1 MEQKSFTNDLQ
12 LKASYAQIFKFAL
25 PISAAILVPNIN
37 FFINNYFIGNYDKTG
52 ETLGIAGL
60 TGVYYLIFAV
70 IGYGLNNG
78 LQALISRRAG
88 QGKINEISGLF
99 WNGLRISFLIA
110 AFGILMTYTIGP
122 LFLKYALK
130 STDDADKAVSFLK
143 IRIWGLPFLYVYQ
156 MRNALLVGT
165 NNSKYLV
172 IGTLA
177 ETIANVFFDYAF
189 IYGKFGFTEM
199 GFNGAAY
206 ASILAEFIGMAV
218 VFAVVYYKGI
228 GKQLQL
234 GVKREYQKIT
244 FMLILMQSIPLI
256 FQNGISVISWE
267 YFYILIERHSQTLHG
282 NNLEGAISNVMR
294 IIFGL
299 FGCTTWALGST
310 ANTMVSNIIGQG
322 QDQNVLSLIKKII
335 KVSTGIAICIALIL
349 NVFPSTFLN
358 MFGQDQKF
366 VSEGIPIL
374 RTVSLGIVF
383 MSFGNV
389 ILNGV
394 TGTGNSRINLYIEL
408 VAIVF
413 YCFYIWLV
421 MEKLQLPLLY
431 GWLSE
436 VLYWSILFVLSYLY
450 LKSGKWKGKKI

>member
-1 MEQKSFTNDLQ
+1 MEQKSFTSDLQ
-12 LKASYAQIFKFAL
+12 LKTSYAQIFKFAL

-52 ETLGIAGL
+52 ETLGIAGI

-70 IGYGLNNG
+70 IGYGLNNAV
-78 LQALISRRAG
+78 QALISRRAG
-88 QGKINEISGLF
+88 QGKVNEISGLF

-130 STDDADKAVSFLK
+130 SAGDADKAVTFLK

-165 NNSKYLV
+165 NNSRYLV
-172 IGTLA
+172 IGTIA

-189 IYGKFGFTEM
+189 IYGKFGFAEM

-218 VFAVVYYKGI
+218 VFGVVYYNGI

-234 GVKREYQKIT
+234 GVNRSYQKIT
-244 FMLILMQSIPLI
+244 FTLIFIQALPLI

-282 NNLEGAISNVMR
+282 NNLESAVSNVMR

-322 QDQNVLSLIKKII
+322 QEKNVLALVKKII
-335 KVSTGIAICIALIL
+335 KVSTGIAVCVALLL
-349 NVFPSTFLN
+349 NFFPTTFLN
-358 MFGQDQKF
+358 LFGQDQTF
-366 VSEGIPIL
+366 VDAGIPVL
-374 RTVSLGIVF
+374 RAVTVGIVF

-389 ILNGV
+389 ILNSV

-413 YCFYIWLV
+413 YTFYVWLV

-436 VLYWSILFVLSYLY
+436 VLYWSILFTLSYLY